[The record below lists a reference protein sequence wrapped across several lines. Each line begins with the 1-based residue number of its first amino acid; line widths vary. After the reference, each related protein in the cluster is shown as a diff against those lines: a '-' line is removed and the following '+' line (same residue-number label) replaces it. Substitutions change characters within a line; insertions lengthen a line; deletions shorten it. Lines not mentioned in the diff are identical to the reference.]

1 MPIITEP
8 MGTLLIALAA
18 LAALVIW
25 FRRDRK
31 YPGPRLHGDSGIDYE
46 ELEAAEREVQDLEP
60 QQRPEDGFQGD
71 DWGPGATQPR
81 PRGRNG
87 IGSAPIPP
95 SVKTP

>member
-46 ELEAAEREVQDLEP
+46 ELEAAEREVQGLEP

-71 DWGPGATQPR
+71 D
-81 PRGRNG
+81 
-87 IGSAPIPP
+87 
-95 SVKTP
+95 

>member
-18 LAALVIW
+18 LAALLIW

-46 ELEAAEREVQDLEP
+46 ELEAAEREVHDLES
-60 QQRPEDGFQGD
+60 QQKPDDGFLGD
-71 DWGPGATQPR
+71 DWGPGATRPR
-81 PRGRNG
+81 PPERL
-87 IGSAPIPP
+87 
-95 SVKTP
+95 

>member
-46 ELEAAEREVQDLEP
+46 ELEAAEREVQGLEP
-60 QQRPEDGFQGD
+60 QQRPEDGFQAD
-71 DWGPGATQPR
+71 DWGPGATRPR
-81 PRGRNG
+81 PPERL
-87 IGSAPIPP
+87 
-95 SVKTP
+95 